1 MLHGTHGNRLA
12 DDQVTLAEVLR
23 DAGYATAAFISA
35 FPAGSHFGLAQ
46 GFETFDEEFEEPP
59 GDETVTPAGLVDTG
73 LAQRRSDATTDRA
86 LSWLAGASGPVF
98 VWVHYFDP
106 HDPYLEPPPSFLERF
121 PKPSGSEEERLRQL
135 YDIEVSYM
143 DRELGRLVDGVR
155 DSLGLDRTLVIVT
168 ADHGQGLGDHE
179 WWSHGI
185 LYQEQIRV
193 PLIVRLPRPAP
204 GAGAGG
210 SSARPVAAG
219 RRVTTEVRSI
229 DLVPTVLD
237 VAGIPPESW
246 PASLDGESLRPLL
259 EGAGDERDRPA
270 YADSINRVTY
280 NTSPAFQD
288 VKDDFLFALIRP
300 PWKYIHHLLR
310 PDESELYDLASD
322 PGETKNLLR
331 EKPDLVRRFGIELRQ
346 RQVLP
351 RRRPTQEDPEARK
364 RLESLGYVQ

>member
-1 MLHGTHGNRLA
+1 MPRGRVDCPRHARRRTSATRSSSPPITARASASTTGG
-12 DDQVTLAEVLR
+12 
-23 DAGYATAAFISA
+23 ATAS
-35 FPAGSHFGLAQ
+35 S
-46 GFETFDEEFEEPP
+46 T
-59 GDETVTPAGLVDTG
+59 
-73 LAQRRSDATTDRA
+73 RSRST
-86 LSWLAGASGPVF
+86 S
-98 VWVHYFDP
+98 
-106 HDPYLEPPPSFLERF
+106 
-121 PKPSGSEEERLRQL
+121 
-135 YDIEVSYM
+135 
-143 DRELGRLVDGVR
+143 
-155 DSLGLDRTLVIVT
+155 
-168 ADHGQGLGDHE
+168 
-179 WWSHGI
+179 
-185 LYQEQIRV
+185 
-193 PLIVRLPRPAP
+193 PLLVRLPRPAP

-310 PDESELYDLASD
+310 PDESRALRSRVGPGGDEEPPAREAGPGPAVRDRATAAPGPAPPAPDAGGPGSAQAPGVPGLRPVARGAAGAPPERWGRGAQPAPGARDGLEAFGAAPAS
-322 PGETKNLLR
+322 
-331 EKPDLVRRFGIELRQ
+331 
-346 RQVLP
+346 
-351 RRRPTQEDPEARK
+351 RPEGGGSVIRT
-364 RLESLGYVQ
+364 